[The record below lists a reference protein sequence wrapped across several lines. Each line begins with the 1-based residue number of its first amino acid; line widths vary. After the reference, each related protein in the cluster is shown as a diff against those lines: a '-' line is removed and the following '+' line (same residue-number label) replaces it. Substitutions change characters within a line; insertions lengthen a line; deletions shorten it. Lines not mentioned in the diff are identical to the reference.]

1 MIKGKFFKYP
11 EPKSN
16 KIFELKKVIGTTF
29 IFKCGHRVTN
39 CVFED
44 LIDISTGLA
53 EWQKPK
59 QLTLNL

>member
-1 MIKGKFFKYP
+1 MKKGKFFKYP
-11 EPKSN
+11 EPNST
-16 KIFELKKVIGTTF
+16 KIFELKKRQGFIF
-29 IFKCGHRVTN
+29 IFKCGHKVTD

-44 LIDISTGLA
+44 LVDISTGLS

>member
-1 MIKGKFFKYP
+1 MKKGKFFKYP
-11 EPKSN
+11 NSD
-16 KIFELKKVIGTTF
+16 KIFELKKVVGTTY
-29 IFKCGHRVTN
+29 IFKCGHWCTN

-44 LIDISTGLA
+44 LIDISTGIA